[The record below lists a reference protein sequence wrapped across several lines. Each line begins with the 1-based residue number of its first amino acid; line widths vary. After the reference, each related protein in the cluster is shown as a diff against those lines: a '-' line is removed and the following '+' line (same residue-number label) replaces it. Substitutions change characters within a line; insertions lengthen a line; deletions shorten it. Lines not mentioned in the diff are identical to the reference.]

1 MDDTVQ
7 ADKLARLGLEM
18 DPTSELLKEETGAPD
33 LPHLAA
39 DPYRVL
45 RLAAEYINLG
55 LYRRALTVLERT
67 YPQVPLD
74 QSEPGSVLPQD
85 HPMVLYYAAYCKA
98 NLHLDA
104 AQNWQRAQRL
114 SPSLVFPSS
123 TTDRIVLNAAL
134 EANPNDGTAQYLL
147 GTLFFSKGL
156 HDAAM
161 EHWIEAKRLIPNLP
175 ILDADMGKAWLH
187 LKADP
192 QRALK
197 SFQEGVRND
206 PSNAEVYVGL
216 DEAMSLTG
224 ISSADR
230 AEALGRYPSASDKTS
245 LSPMPSNLVYQLALT
260 RAEDGRYDEALD
272 LFKDRFFP
280 SEEGGVSSIQVL
292 SEIRLMQAE
301 AESAAGKCKDAEEFL
316 AADHPGLVV
325 NGAVSQAYV
334 RMSAIAKECKRPEQV
349 EQLLRKAATSKS
361 AADAAWVVKAEKL
374 LGTDDAARPQ
384 QKLQASLVAAQRI
397 KEASSF
403 TGWWWYNVGT
413 MEEALNHRDRAREAF
428 NTALLL
434 PDSMMSHHL
443 SRTAMTALDTER

>member
-1 MDDTVQ
+1 
-7 ADKLARLGLEM
+7 M
-18 DPTSELLKEETGAPD
+18 DPMSGFLKEEIGAPD

-45 RLAAEYINLG
+45 RVAAEYINFG
-55 LYRRALTVLERT
+55 LYRKALTVLERT
-67 YPQVPLD
+67 YPQVPPD
-74 QSEPGSVLPQD
+74 QSEPSSVLPQD

-98 NLHLDA
+98 NLHLDT

-147 GTLFFSKGL
+147 GTLLFSKGL

-161 EHWIEAKRLIPNLP
+161 ERWIEAKRLIPNLP

-192 QRALK
+192 QHALK
-197 SFQEGVRND
+197 SFQDGVRND

-224 ISSADR
+224 ISARDR

-260 RAEDGRYDEALD
+260 RAEAGQYDEALD
-272 LFKDRFFP
+272 LFEDRFFP
-280 SEEGGVSSIQVL
+280 SEEGGVSATQVL
-292 SEIRLMQAE
+292 FEVKLMQAE
-301 AESAAGKCKDAEEFL
+301 AEATTGKCEDAEEFI
-316 AADHPGLVV
+316 ATDHSGLVV

-349 EQLLRKAATSKS
+349 EQLLRKAAASKS
-361 AADAAWVVKAEKL
+361 TADAAWVVRAEKL
-374 LGTDDAARPQ
+374 LGTDDAARQQ
-384 QKLQASLVAAQRI
+384 QKLQASLAAAHRI

-403 TGWWWYNVGT
+403 AGWWWYNVGT

-443 SRTAMTALDTER
+443 SRTAMTTLDTEKR